1 MSQRRAIVNLIT
13 NSGYAKGQAR
23 LIESIKQ
30 FNPEIDLLTFTSE
43 TEVGAPLHKDDPYAF
58 KLFAIGKARGLGYDQ
73 ILWLDA
79 SVYAVKDITPVFNW
93 LTEKGIFL
101 ESAGHYA
108 GSWSPDN
115 VLDYFGITRIQAMDM
130 PMFSAGF
137 IGLDFTNYISRS
149 FFVDWSAAMDK
160 GIFRGSWQNHRH
172 DMTCGSIIANKQ
184 GLLPL
189 YSPGGQFFSYV
200 GPGYGEPSETACFH
214 LQGL

>member
-13 NSGYAKGQAR
+13 NSGYAKGQDR
-23 LIESIKQ
+23 LKESLFCQI
-30 FNPEIDLLTFTSE
+30 IDHYMFTSE
-43 TEVGAPLHKDDPYAF
+43 QEVGAPPHRDNPYAF
-58 KLFAIGKARGLGYDQ
+58 KIYAIDKLREIGFDQ

-79 SVYAVKDITPVFNW
+79 SVYAVKNIQPVFDW

-101 ESAGHYA
+101 EAAGHYA
-108 GSWSPDN
+108 GSWSPDH
-115 VLDYFGITRIQAMDM
+115 VLEYFGVTRIQAMDM

-137 IGLDFTNYISRS
+137 IGLDFTNNISRE
-149 FFVDWSAAMDK
+149 FFAEWKESMLN
-160 GIFRGSWQNHRH
+160 GMFRGSWQDHRH

-184 GLLPL
+184 GLLPI

-200 GPGYGEPSETACFH
+200 GPGYGEPSKTAVFH